1 MVRYRFGHVGV
12 DDISTCEFPFNGDA
26 ADLDRASQ
34 CMTLPA
40 DERQNDVV
48 KTQEHCVR
56 EIDVAF
62 LDTLSSRSRYSL
74 AFLVVRRLSA
84 LNGRRYAVLSF
95 CGRDEF
101 QREGSHQRQDVHDQA
116 HLRSILPNA
125 TLDRSSPAPLPFG
138 YRKIIYQA

>member
-62 LDTLSSRSRYSL
+62 FRYTVSPITLLLGIPRRASLVSSQWS
-74 AFLVVRRLSA
+74 
-84 LNGRRYAVLSF
+84 
-95 CGRDEF
+95 
-101 QREGSHQRQDVHDQA
+101 
-116 HLRSILPNA
+116 SI
-125 TLDRSSPAPLPFG
+125 RSSFLL
-138 YRKIIYQA
+138 RKR